1 MKIGIAAEQSELPAK
16 TIRYYEEIGLIN
28 PSRHDNGYRDYSKSD
43 VRKLAFVQR
52 SRNLGFSV
60 DECRQLLALFE
71 DKARVSADVKAIAQ
85 KKLNEIKLKLGELHK
100 LEATLSGLVE
110 TCLGDDG
117 PECPILDELSDERK
131 NYVEEI

>member
-1 MKIGIAAEQSELPAK
+1 MKIGVAAAQSELPAK
-16 TIRYYEEIGLIN
+16 TIRYYEEIGLVT
-28 PSRHDNGYRDYSKSD
+28 PSRHDNGYRDYSPSD

-71 DKARVSADVKAIAQ
+71 DKTRVSADVKAIAQ
-85 KKLNEIKLKLGELHK
+85 KKLDEIKRKLSELHK

-117 PECPILDELSDERK
+117 PACPILDELSDERK
-131 NYVEEI
+131 NYDVAI